1 MKNGKPKIVTPKKLV
16 NGLTI
21 MCYRLWMSK
30 MKLQQIAN
38 ETGLKDH
45 STISYHLKRY
55 NDMIAVNPKFK
66 RDEKDFRMD
75 DFKEQY
81 SKFRTAKST
90 AQRERLTVSVINTN
104 NGFKAEK

>member
-1 MKNGKPKIVTPKKLV
+1 MRTPKRFM
-16 NGLTI
+16 NGLSI
-21 MCYRLWMSK
+21 MIFRLREQGNTLMF
-30 MKLQQIAN
+30 IAN
-38 ETGLKDH
+38 ETGLNDH
-45 STISYHLKRY
+45 SVVIYHLKRY

-66 RDEKDFRMD
+66 RDEKAFQMD

-104 NGFKAEK
+104 PGQKTK